1 MVKKIKSFLK
11 GMSKRGRFVIMFLY
25 TVPSFVAILF
35 VHYLIYS
42 NDFKSFFNKL
52 EIEVETNK
60 PKQEDDEDY
69 FTTVQFFIYP
79 FLIYSHDQ
87 YVFL

>member
-11 GMSKRGRFVIMFLY
+11 GMSKRERFVIMFLY

-42 NDFKSFFNKL
+42 DDFKSFFNKL

-69 FTTVQFFIYP
+69 FTCRKKNMKKM
-79 FLIYSHDQ
+79 
-87 YVFL
+87 

>member
-11 GMSKRGRFVIMFLY
+11 GMSKRERFVIMFLY

-42 NDFKSFFNKL
+42 DDFKSFFNKL

-69 FTTVQFFIYP
+69 FT
-79 FLIYSHDQ
+79 
-87 YVFL
+87 